1 MREDLVCARMGIQHA
16 CMDLVHACA
25 VGPSACVQRSGV
37 GIRAWGSGVGVGIQ
51 HARARQSE
59 DQCRVCACMET
70 RCVYTW
76 GILRAMYF
84 P

>member
-1 MREDLVCARMGIQHA
+1 MRARMGTQHA

-25 VGPSACVQRSGV
+25 VGPSACVRGSGV
-37 GIRAWGSGVGVGIQ
+37 GVRAWGSGVGVGIQ
-51 HARARQSE
+51 HAQAHRSE
-59 DQCRVCACMET
+59 DQCRVCACVET
-70 RCVYTW
+70 RCVYAW